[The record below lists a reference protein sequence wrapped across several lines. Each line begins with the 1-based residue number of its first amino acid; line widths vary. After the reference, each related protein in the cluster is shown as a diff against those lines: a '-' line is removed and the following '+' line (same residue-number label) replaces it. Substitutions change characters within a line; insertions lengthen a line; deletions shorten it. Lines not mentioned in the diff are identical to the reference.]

1 MWTKLPPPILK
12 ALIINDIRH
21 YWGDAISPG
30 GDASPRRHCQ
40 VGARCPN
47 LAIQYND
54 ESGTRFVFACQGIE
68 PCQANA
74 DAGTRR
80 PQVRLRPPPDE
91 IAPPQVRLCR
101 PQVRLRPPQG
111 SSLYDVI
118 QHTFILNLCTCF
130 LHLLYNVYICDL
142 KSFFKINLRTLW
154 NFTIL
159 FS

>member
-1 MWTKLPPPILK
+1 MYSLVAMHPHLGERVLTG
-12 ALIINDIRH
+12 
-21 YWGDAISPG
+21 GDAISPG
-30 GDASPRRHCQ
+30 GERNLTWGRRVPASALSSWGSMPQLGNTMIRE
-40 VGARCPN
+40 GA
-47 LAIQYND
+47 
-54 ESGTRFVFACQGIE
+54 RFVFACQGIE

-80 PQVRLRPPPDE
+80 PQVRLRPPQ
-91 IAPPQVRLCR
+91 A
-101 PQVRLRPPQG
+101 
-111 SSLYDVI
+111 SSLYNVI

>member
-1 MWTKLPPPILK
+1 MWTKLPPPDFESVDNQIDMCLLV
-12 ALIINDIRH
+12 AMHPHLGGRVLTG
-21 YWGDAISPG
+21 GDAISPE

-80 PQVRLRPPPDE
+80 PQVRLCPP
-91 IAPPQVRLCR
+91 
-101 PQVRLRPPQG
+101 
-111 SSLYDVI
+111 
-118 QHTFILNLCTCF
+118 
-130 LHLLYNVYICDL
+130 
-142 KSFFKINLRTLW
+142 K
-154 NFTIL
+154 
-159 FS
+159 

>member
-1 MWTKLPPPILK
+1 MDEITPPDFESVDNQLDTYLLGPTRPHLGERV
-12 ALIINDIRH
+12 LTGGN
-21 YWGDAISPG
+21 AISPG

-91 IAPPQVRLCR
+91 TAS
-101 PQVRLRPPQG
+101 PQVRLRPP
-111 SSLYDVI
+111 
-118 QHTFILNLCTCF
+118 
-130 LHLLYNVYICDL
+130 
-142 KSFFKINLRTLW
+142 
-154 NFTIL
+154 
-159 FS
+159 

>member
-12 ALIINDIRH
+12 ALIINKICIH
-21 YWGDAISPG
+21 WGRRVLTWGNAISPG

-80 PQVRLRPPPDE
+80 PQVRLRPPQD
-91 IAPPQVRLCR
+91 
-101 PQVRLRPPQG
+101 
-111 SSLYDVI
+111 SSLYNVI